1 MSNVIDQLAGLGVA
15 VEHPAPA
22 DIVRSDLL
30 RGRAAQRRRRFRR
43 GVTGLG
49 ATAAVAVAAVAFT
62 AAQPSPTP
70 GPGPG
75 AASTGLNLVAY
86 TGTQLPGFTVGKVP
100 EGFVLQ
106 GSNSYSLDIAQPGDK
121 TPLQAYEG
129 KLVVLLQ
136 SVDQG
141 AIPAGKAVEVNGRP
155 GTIAKVDP
163 AAAQLFY
170 SDGSHKIVIQAATK
184 LGLTDEELV
193 EFATSVTVTAKAQAG
208 VG

>member
-1 MSNVIDQLAGLGVA
+1 MSNVIDQLAGLGVT
-15 VEHPAPA
+15 VEQPAPD
-22 DIVRSDLL
+22 DIVRGDLL

-62 AAQPSPTP
+62 AGQPSPSP
-70 GPGPG
+70 GP
-75 AASTGLNLVAY
+75 ASTGLDLVAY

-106 GSNSYSLDIAQPGDK
+106 GSNSYSLDIALPDDK
-121 TPLQAYEG
+121 TSLDSYEG
-129 KLVVLLQ
+129 KLVVALQ
-136 SVDQG
+136 SKDQG
-141 AIPAGKAVEVNGRP
+141 SIPDGKAVEVNGRP
-155 GTIAKVDP
+155 GTITKVDP
-163 AAAQLFY
+163 TAAQLYY
-170 SDGSHKIVIQAATK
+170 SDGSNKIVIQSATK

>member
-1 MSNVIDQLAGLGVA
+1 MSNVIDQLAGLGVSD
-15 VEHPAPA
+15 EHPAPA

-62 AAQPSPTP
+62 AAQPAPAPAP
-70 GPGPG
+70 GP
-75 AASTGLNLVAY
+75 ASTGLNLVAY

-136 SVDQG
+136 SKDQG
-141 AIPAGKAVEVNGRP
+141 PLPAGKAVEVNGRP
-155 GTIAKVDP
+155 GTISKFDP
-163 AAAQLFY
+163 TAAQLFY

>member
-1 MSNVIDQLAGLGVA
+1 MSNVVDQLAGLGVA
-15 VEHPAPA
+15 VEQPAPD

-62 AAQPSPTP
+62 TGQPTP
-70 GPGPG
+70 APGP
-75 AASTGLNLVAY
+75 ASTGLNLVAY

-121 TPLQAYEG
+121 TPLEAYEG

-136 SVDQG
+136 SKDQG
-141 AIPAGKAVEVNGRP
+141 AIPDGKAVEVNGRP
-155 GTIAKVDP
+155 GTITKFDP
-163 AAAQLFY
+163 TAAQLFY

-193 EFATSVTVTAKAQAG
+193 EFATSVTVTAKAQASHG
-208 VG
+208 